1 MSRNLRERAEDTAK
15 EVQNILGIS
24 NDEHPKE
31 VADAIEKA
39 IIKALVDERNYCAD
53 VAQAYCAKNED
64 KAHRVAEEIRKVK
77 SVLITNLSSM
87 R

>member
-1 MSRNLRERAEDTAK
+1 MSRNLRERAEDTTK

-24 NDEHPKE
+24 SDDHPGE
-31 VADAIEKA
+31 VADAIEQA
-39 IIKALVDERNYCAD
+39 IIRALVAERERCAD
-53 VAQAYCAKNED
+53 VAMVCCADDGDRAK
-64 KAHRVAEEIRKVK
+64 RVADEIRRVK

>member
-15 EVQNILGIS
+15 EVQNILGIA

-39 IIKALVDERNYCAD
+39 IIKALVDERYHCAD
-53 VAQAYCAKNED
+53 VAQAYCTKNED